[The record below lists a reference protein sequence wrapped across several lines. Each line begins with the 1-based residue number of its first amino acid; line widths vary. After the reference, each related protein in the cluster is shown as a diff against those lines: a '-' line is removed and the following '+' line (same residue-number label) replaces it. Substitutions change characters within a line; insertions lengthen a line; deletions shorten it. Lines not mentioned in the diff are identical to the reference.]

1 MASKEEC
8 DRYAAELTQRFEE
21 LTRWAIANWPK
32 KDFPLLSSDFS
43 ESRREIGGI
52 VGSKLGDASN
62 DDVASD
68 RRRGSSQ
75 YVDMNPM
82 PWP

>member
-52 VGSKLGDASN
+52 VGSKLGDAS
-62 DDVASD
+62 DDDMPPD
-68 RRRGSSQ
+68 RQRGAGQ